1 MLYTVPTQFACC
13 QLRRRSP
20 PDSHFS

>member
-13 QLRRRSP
+13 QLRGRSP

>member
-1 MLYTVPTQFACC
+1 MLYTVQTQFACC
-13 QLRRRSP
+13 QLRGRSP